1 MKQSKSIRGQEKED
15 LSTTSSKKY
24 KIICTDN
31 FMSEARKLAKKF
43 PKIKE
48 DLLVLRDQLKVDPI
62 TGNESLGQNLYKVR
76 MQMRDKK
83 KGQSGGA
90 RIIIQVKII
99 NKIVYVLS
107 IYDKGDLETKTD
119 KELNKLLK
127 KAGLK

>member
-1 MKQSKSIRGQEKED
+1 
-15 LSTTSSKKY
+15 
-24 KIICTDN
+24 
-31 FMSEARKLAKKF
+31 MSEARKLAKKF
-43 PKIKE
+43 SKIKE